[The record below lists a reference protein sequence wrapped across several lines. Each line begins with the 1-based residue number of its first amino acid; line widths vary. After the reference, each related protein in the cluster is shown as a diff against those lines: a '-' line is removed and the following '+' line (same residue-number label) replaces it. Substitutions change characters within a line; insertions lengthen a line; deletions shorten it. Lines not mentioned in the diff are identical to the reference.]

1 MSVSRG
7 SSIGTPI
14 RWAAGHDREEQDGVV
29 RAGDVGSFIDFDGPD
44 SREVVVSFSAVGAF
58 VAPVEDV
65 ELVEGT

>member
-7 SSIGTPI
+7 STIGTPI
-14 RWAAGHDREEQDGVV
+14 RWAAGQDRVELDGVV
-29 RAGDVGSFIDFDGPD
+29 RAGEVGSFIDLDGPD
-44 SREVVVSFSAVGAF
+44 SREVPAVGAF